1 MSIFKVKLRTTDRL
15 WTKYRRIRCEF
26 TCQYC
31 GRVYPED
38 NCRNLGVSHYHGR
51 AHENVRF
58 DEENTPCL
66 CSIPCHTYFDT
77 HKTEYRDWML
87 KRLGQERFDMLQ
99 LKAHIHKDRDDKSDA
114 IIIRQMIK
122 ELNG

>member
-1 MSIFKVKLRTTDRL
+1 MSIYHVKLRITDRL
-15 WTKYRRIRCEF
+15 WTKYRRIRCDF
-26 TCQYC
+26 ICQYC
-31 GRVYPED
+31 GRVYAED
-38 NCRNLGVSHYHGR
+38 DCRNLGVSHFHGR
-51 AHENVRF
+51 ANENTRF
-58 DEENTPCL
+58 DEDNTPCL
-66 CSIPCHTYFDT
+66 CSIPCHHFLDT